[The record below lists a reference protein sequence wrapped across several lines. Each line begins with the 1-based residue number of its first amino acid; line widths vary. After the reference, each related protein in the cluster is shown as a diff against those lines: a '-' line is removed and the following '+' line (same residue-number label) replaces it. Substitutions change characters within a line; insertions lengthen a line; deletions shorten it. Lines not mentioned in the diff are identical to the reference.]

1 MNRIIKFRG
10 KTKEGKWVEGSFIHD
25 WDNGCEIAEFGIKA
39 LGCHPVEV
47 IPESVGQFTGL
58 LDKNKVEIYENDIMR
73 TFYFHSD
80 NQTNINENGVVVF
93 SGGMF
98 LVKGKQ
104 MREINIYHEILGNT
118 TDNKA
123 LLKGEE

>member
-10 KTKEGKWVEGSFIHD
+10 KRVDNGEWVEGSFIHD

-58 LDKNKVEIYENDIMR
+58 LDKNKVEIYENDI
-73 TFYFHSD
+73 
-80 NQTNINENGVVVF
+80 
-93 SGGMF
+93 
-98 LVKGKQ
+98 VKG
-104 MREINIYHEILGNT
+104 ISVHEGQSNVFHDIGRWQPFSYLGTYNGSEFEVIGNLQ
-118 TDNKA
+118 DNKD

>member
-58 LDKNKVEIYENDIMR
+58 LDKNKVEIYENDI
-73 TFYFHSD
+73 
-80 NQTNINENGVVVF
+80 
-93 SGGMF
+93 
-98 LVKGKQ
+98 VKG
-104 MREINIYHEILGNT
+104 ISVHEGQSNVFHDIGRWQPFSYLGTYNGSEFEVIGNLQ
-118 TDNKA
+118 DNKN

>member
-10 KTKEGKWVEGSFIHD
+10 KRVDNGEWVEGSFIHD

-58 LDKNKVEIYENDIMR
+58 LDKNKVEIYEKCIINDKYRVDYKGYKYVLTDISNND
-73 TFYFHSD
+73 TLD
-80 NQTNINENGVVVF
+80 ILEVQKDENGLTITKEYSEV
-93 SGGMF
+93 
-98 LVKGKQ
+98 
-104 MREINIYHEILGNT
+104 
-118 TDNKA
+118 
-123 LLKGEE
+123 